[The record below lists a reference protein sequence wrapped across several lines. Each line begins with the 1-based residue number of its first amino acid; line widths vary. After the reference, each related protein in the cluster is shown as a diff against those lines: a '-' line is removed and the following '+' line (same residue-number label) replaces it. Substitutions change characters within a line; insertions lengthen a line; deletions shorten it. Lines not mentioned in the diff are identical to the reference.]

1 MQTQNT
7 TSLSSFLYDEDLL
20 WSQLKAGDKD
30 ALEKIYLSYSQEL
43 FRYGMAIK
51 PNRSFIKDCIQEL
64 FVDLWKYRCG
74 LKQTD
79 NIKHYL
85 FRSLSNRILK
95 EVSHDKRFFMDYE
108 LCEIETVNLEESEEE
123 KLIGRQ
129 VNESLQ
135 KKLSCALDGLPVRQ
149 RQVIQLLFFEKL
161 TYEAVS
167 GILGIT
173 VDSCYTLAWKAISR
187 MKKSILIISYF
198 FLLY

>member
-7 TSLSSFLYDEDLL
+7 TSQTSYLYDECLL
-20 WSQLKAGDKD
+20 WSQLKAGEKS
-30 ALEKIYLSYSQEL
+30 ALEKIYLKYSQEL

-64 FVDLWKYRCG
+64 FMDLWKYRAG

-79 NIKHYL
+79 SVKNYL
-85 FRSLSNRILK
+85 FKSLSNRILK
-95 EVSHDKRFFMDYE
+95 EVSRDKRVFMDYE
-108 LCEIETVNLEESEEE
+108 LSEFEMTGLEESEEE

-135 KKLSCALDGLPVRQ
+135 KKLSGALEGLPIRQ

-161 TYEAVS
+161 SYEAVS

-187 MKKSILIISYF
+187 MKRSILILACFI
-198 FLLY
+198 FLF

>member
-1 MQTQNT
+1 
-7 TSLSSFLYDEDLL
+7 
-20 WSQLKAGDKD
+20 
-30 ALEKIYLSYSQEL
+30 
-43 FRYGMAIK
+43 
-51 PNRSFIKDCIQEL
+51 
-64 FVDLWKYRCG
+64 
-74 LKQTD
+74 
-79 NIKHYL
+79 
-85 FRSLSNRILK
+85 
-95 EVSHDKRFFMDYE
+95 MDYE